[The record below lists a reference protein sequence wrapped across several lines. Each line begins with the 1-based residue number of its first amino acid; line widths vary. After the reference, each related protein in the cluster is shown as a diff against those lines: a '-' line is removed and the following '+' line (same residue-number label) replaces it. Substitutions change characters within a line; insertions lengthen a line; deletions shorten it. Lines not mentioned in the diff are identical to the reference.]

1 MKKILQINVIN
12 ELSSTGRTTSELGEY
27 LKKNNFESRIAV
39 SIGEKSNEVYII
51 GNKLDHKIHAVLSR
65 LFGLQGYFSY
75 FATRK
80 LLSYINRENPDVVH
94 LRNLHG
100 NFIHVPLLFKYLKKK
115 QIPTVITLH
124 DCWLYTGKCCHY
136 TMIKCERWRNSCGK
150 CPKLKDDNVS
160 LFFDQTSKM
169 LKNKI
174 KYINELPY
182 LAVIGVSEWI
192 TKEAECSKVFEN
204 TKYIKKIYNWIDLNR
219 FYPRETTALRNKL
232 NLQDDLVLLSV
243 ASGWSE
249 KKGLDKI
256 IRLAKELPEDVT
268 ILLVG
273 SYSNTVGTLPE
284 NVKLVGLVNNPE
296 ELSYYYS
303 LADVYLNMSLEESFG
318 KVSAEALACG
328 TPVIAM
334 NSTANA
340 EIIGEDCGFIL
351 REFDEQEILK
361 CIQSVKEKTKDFYR
375 KACVEWAKEQFSY
388 EKNAAE
394 YIDVYNTLMK
404 MKEIEC

>member
-1 MKKILQINVIN
+1 M
-12 ELSSTGRTTSELGEY
+12 
-27 LKKNNFESRIAV
+27 
-39 SIGEKSNEVYII
+39 
-51 GNKLDHKIHAVLSR
+51 
-65 LFGLQGYFSY
+65 
-75 FATRK
+75 
-80 LLSYINRENPDVVH
+80 
-94 LRNLHG
+94 
-100 NFIHVPLLFKYLKKK
+100 
-115 QIPTVITLH
+115 
-124 DCWLYTGKCCHY
+124 
-136 TMIKCERWRNSCGK
+136 
-150 CPKLKDDNVS
+150 
-160 LFFDQTSKM
+160 
-169 LKNKI
+169 
-174 KYINELPY
+174 
-182 LAVIGVSEWI
+182 
-192 TKEAECSKVFEN
+192 
-204 TKYIKKIYNWIDLNR
+204 NR

>member
-1 MKKILQINVIN
+1 MVNYEKILQINVIN

-39 SIGEKSNEVYII
+39 SIGEKSDEVYII

-124 DCWLYTGKCCHY
+124 DCWFYTGKCCHY
-136 TMIKCERWRNSCGK
+136 TMIKCEKWKDSCGK

-160 LFFDQTSKM
+160 LFFDQTSRM

-174 KYINELPY
+174 KYINELSY

-219 FYPRETTALRNKL
+219 FYPRETIELRKKL
-232 NLQDDLVLLSV
+232 DLQDDLVLLSV

-249 KKGLDKI
+249 KK
-256 IRLAKELPEDVT
+256 V
-268 ILLVG
+268 
-273 SYSNTVGTLPE
+273 
-284 NVKLVGLVNNPE
+284 
-296 ELSYYYS
+296 
-303 LADVYLNMSLEESFG
+303 
-318 KVSAEALACG
+318 
-328 TPVIAM
+328 
-334 NSTANA
+334 
-340 EIIGEDCGFIL
+340 
-351 REFDEQEILK
+351 
-361 CIQSVKEKTKDFYR
+361 
-375 KACVEWAKEQFSY
+375 
-388 EKNAAE
+388 
-394 YIDVYNTLMK
+394 
-404 MKEIEC
+404 